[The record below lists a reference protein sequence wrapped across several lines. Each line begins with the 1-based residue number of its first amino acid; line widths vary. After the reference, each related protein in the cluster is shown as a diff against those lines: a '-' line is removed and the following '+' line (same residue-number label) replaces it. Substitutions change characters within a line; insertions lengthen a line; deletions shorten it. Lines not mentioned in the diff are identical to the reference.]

1 MQSWFDTYRKKL
13 EEMDFVD
20 EEFLHKKVNKNGVY
34 MRIMVCY
41 RGYSKRY
48 MYLRQPDLSITLWR
62 FDSIE
67 IKEVTKVL
75 QLCCS

>member
-1 MQSWFDTYRKKL
+1 MQLWFVTHRKKL

-20 EEFLHKKVNKNGVY
+20 EEFLYKKVNKNDVY

-41 RGYSKRY
+41 RRYSR
-48 MYLRQPDLSITLWR
+48 RHGSEGSLSQALWK
-62 FDSIE
+62 FDSNE
-67 IKEVTKVL
+67 LKEVAKIL